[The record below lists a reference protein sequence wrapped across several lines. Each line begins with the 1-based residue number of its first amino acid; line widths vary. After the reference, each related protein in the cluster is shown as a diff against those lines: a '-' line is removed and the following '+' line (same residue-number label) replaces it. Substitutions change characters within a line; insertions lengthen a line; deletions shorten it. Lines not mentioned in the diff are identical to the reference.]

1 MSDELGSY
9 KIQLEQ
15 VEVAL
20 AAEPSNQ
27 DLLKL
32 KEDLEE
38 LIRLQQELDESSG
51 KQAESSSRKVQK
63 YDESNHRWKVGD
75 RCMARNK
82 NGNKQVATIDGISQ
96 DKAAI
101 SFSNGSKDVVK
112 LSDLSAAPVVEHKN
126 YVFESNSANKGDAKK
141 DWRQEKERRKGM
153 KRVPAT
159 GSSADGPK
167 GGSKSNA
174 ATVSSRT
181 GGTFGFTNRG
191 NMDSLF

>member
-1 MSDELGSY
+1 MNWEVIKSNWNRFVVRLIDFNWIL
-9 KIQLEQ
+9 LLQ
-15 VEVAL
+15 VQVAL
-20 AAEPSNQ
+20 AAEPNNQ

-63 YDESNHRWKVGD
+63 YDETNHRWKVNFICGFCLNLISLLFQVGD

-101 SFSNGSKDVVK
+101 SFSKFHISTCI
-112 LSDLSAAPVVEHKN
+112 
-126 YVFESNSANKGDAKK
+126 FI
-141 DWRQEKERRKGM
+141 
-153 KRVPAT
+153 RVLILILHALYI
-159 GSSADGPK
+159 S
-167 GGSKSNA
+167 
-174 ATVSSRT
+174 
-181 GGTFGFTNRG
+181 
-191 NMDSLF
+191 